1 MACYP
6 PGVPTLS
13 HAIHAALAELQS
25 SLAAP
30 RGPGGT
36 QLNAQR
42 AQLTVAF
49 ALAADGTTN
58 ATSGGPHSVTVEFT
72 AGELTAQRPASPAL
86 LTADA
91 TQPGTAVP
99 CELTDALA
107 QIFGPPG
114 FDNSARAMVFREV
127 FEGMSDEQ
135 ALAVLT
141 AAAAPATAGLDDA
154 MRMPAHL
161 VRGIIQSGPAKAPDT
176 GISVL
181 RSVLAIHPLAE
192 VLRVVQREWKSQSDW
207 L

>member
-1 MACYP
+1 M
-6 PGVPTLS
+6 PTLS

-30 RGPGGT
+30 RGPGLT
-36 QLNAQR
+36 LRAQR

-72 AGELTAQRPASPAL
+72 AEGLSAQRPASPAP
-86 LTADA
+86 LTAD
-91 TQPGTAVP
+91 TPPPGTAVP
-99 CELTDALA
+99 SELTDALA

-127 FEGMSDEQ
+127 FEGMSHEQ
-135 ALAVLT
+135 ALGVLA
-141 AAAAPATAGLDDA
+141 AAAAPATATAGLDDS

-161 VRGIIQSGPAKAPDT
+161 LRGIIQSGPAKALDQ
-176 GISVL
+176 GVGVL
-181 RSVLAIHPLAE
+181 RVVLAAHPLAE